1 MKSKLPVP
9 EVTAWADGR
18 VSRRDFLK
26 AGTAAGLVRAFA
38 ISPPTL
44 VLAATGKSSL
54 LGFEGIEASTA
65 DTVRVPEGYQW
76 RPLISWGDPLFPD
89 APAFDPSGHA
99 PAADQAR
106 QFGDNNDGMELFP
119 LSSER
124 VVLAVNNEYTN
135 YEYLFS
141 HRGDELSA
149 DDVLKAQYAVGVSIV
164 ELGRGGSGEWVITRN
179 SPFNRRIHA
188 LTPIELTGPV
198 AGHALVKT
206 DSDPLG
212 IEVRGTALN
221 CAGGRTPWNTY
232 LSCEE
237 KFSECFGSSRRFVQS
252 DRQARYGIRAGTAP
266 CRWHVFDERFDIAA
280 HPNEPNRFG
289 WVVEVD
295 PLEPESKPR
304 KRTALGRLM
313 HENAALHVNR
323 DGRVVV
329 YMGDDARGEHLY
341 RFVSRNKFVPGDAG
355 ANRDLLD
362 EGTLSVARFDARP
375 DRLEGT
381 GQWIELEFGRN
392 GLDAGSGFADQA
404 EVLLFAR
411 LAATRVGATTLDRP
425 EWVAVHPGG
434 QQVYCALTGNDR
446 RGNDGQPVGGPNP
459 RARNLYGQILR
470 WKPDGDD
477 HAADTFTWDLYV
489 VAGNPLLHD
498 DLYGGTDNINPGNMF
513 NGPDGLTFD
522 SAGRLWIQTDGN
534 YSDKGKFRGMGN
546 NQMLCGDP
554 ETGEIRRFMT
564 GPRGCEIT
572 GLAFSPDSTAMFVGI
587 QHPGEG
593 SGHPSRFPG
602 SSSPGG
608 GDTPRSTVVVVTRRD
623 GGIIGS

>member
-1 MKSKLPVP
+1 
-9 EVTAWADGR
+9 
-18 VSRRDFLK
+18 
-26 AGTAAGLVRAFA
+26 
-38 ISPPTL
+38 
-44 VLAATGKSSL
+44 
-54 LGFEGIEASTA
+54 
-65 DTVRVPEGYQW
+65 
-76 RPLISWGDPLFPD
+76 
-89 APAFDPSGHA
+89 
-99 PAADQAR
+99 
-106 QFGDNNDGMELFP
+106 
-119 LSSER
+119 
-124 VVLAVNNEYTN
+124 
-135 YEYLFS
+135 
-141 HRGDELSA
+141 
-149 DDVLKAQYAVGVSIV
+149 
-164 ELGRGGSGEWVITRN
+164 
-179 SPFNRRIHA
+179 
-188 LTPIELTGPV
+188 V

-212 IEVRGTALN
+212 IKVLGTALN
-221 CAGGRTPWNTY
+221 CAGGRTPWGTY

-237 KFSECFGSSRRFVQS
+237 KFSECFGSNRRFVQS
-252 DRQARYGIRAGTAP
+252 GRQARYGIRAGTAL

-295 PLEPESKPR
+295 PLDPDFKPR

-329 YMGDDARGEHLY
+329 YMGDDAHGEHLY
-341 RFVSRNKFVPGDAG
+341 RFVSRNRFVPGDAS

-362 EGTLSVARFDARP
+362 EGTLSVARFDERP

-392 GLDAGSGFADQA
+392 GLDAGSGFANQA

-446 RGNDGQPVGGPNP
+446 RGNEGQPVGGPNP

-477 HAADTFTWDLYV
+477 HAADAFAWDLYV
-489 VAGNPLLHD
+489 VAGNPLVHD
-498 DLYGGTDNINPGNMF
+498 DLYGGTHNIDGGNMF

-534 YSDKGKFRGMGN
+534 YSDKGEFRGMGN

-554 ETGEIRRFMT
+554 ETGAIRRFMT